1 MKKQIKKI
9 LVLLLLV
16 VLVAGCSFKTDVT
29 MKIDSNKDVE
39 VSILYIMDDEMI
51 DSMISLSDESKKDNI
66 TDDDRWKYLEGDS
79 GMDMPEGYKTEK
91 YDKDGFKGYKA
102 TKKAG
107 TLDDISVASSSAR
120 VNIFNEDSD
129 ADMFKGELF
138 IKDGNKY
145 KSNMTVDLGD
155 SAADMESY
163 ESYGAAFEFNLVIE
177 LPVKPTSNNATSVS
191 KDGKTLTYNLLKTK
205 DIEFEFELDGKA
217 SKGGKSSTNSNEL
230 NINNKSSNTE
240 KTFNLGLP
248 VLIAIAVG
256 GLVLVIGIVILIIV
270 LATRK
275 PKQAV
280 VTTEPT
286 QETPVVE
293 TPQEEVKEE
302 SVEEEKTEESK
313 ED

>member
-66 TDDDRWKYLEGDS
+66 TDTDRWKYLEGDS

-205 DIEFEFELDGKA
+205 DVEFEFELDGKE
-217 SKGGKSSTNSNEL
+217 SKGTGSSTNKKENKNES
-230 NINNKSSNTE
+230 NKSSNTE

-248 VLIAIAVG
+248 IIIAIAVG

-280 VTTEPT
+280 VTTEPI

-302 SVEEEKTEESK
+302 EKIEEPK

>member
-66 TDDDRWKYLEGDS
+66 TDADRWKYLEGDS

-205 DIEFEFELDGKA
+205 DVEFEFELDGKE
-217 SKGGKSSTNSNEL
+217 SKGTGSSTNKKENKNES
-230 NINNKSSNTE
+230 NKSSNTE

-248 VLIAIAVG
+248 IIIAIAVG

-280 VTTEPT
+280 VTTEPI

-302 SVEEEKTEESK
+302 EKIEEPK

>member
-66 TDDDRWKYLEGDS
+66 TDTDRWKYLEGDS
-79 GMDMPEGYKTEK
+79 GINMPEGYKAEK

-205 DIEFEFELDGKA
+205 DVEFEFELDGKE
-217 SKGGKSSTNSNEL
+217 SKGTGSSTNKKENKNES
-230 NINNKSSNTE
+230 NKSSNTE

-248 VLIAIAVG
+248 IIIAIAVG

-280 VTTEPT
+280 VTTEPI

-302 SVEEEKTEESK
+302 EKIEEPK

>member
-1 MKKQIKKI
+1 MKKQIKRI

-16 VLVAGCSFKTDVT
+16 VLVAGCSFKTEVSL
-29 MKIDSNKDVE
+29 KIDSNKDVE
-39 VSILYIMDDEMI
+39 VSLLYAMDDEMI
-51 DSMISLSDESKKDNI
+51 DSMMSLNESGLEGSENKTYTDEE
-66 TDDDRWKYLEGDS
+66 RWKYLESDDS
-79 GMDMPEGYKTEK
+79 SFDIPEDYETKRYEKNGYK
-91 YDKDGFKGYKA
+91 GFIA
-102 TKKAG
+102 TKKG
-107 TLDDISVASSSAR
+107 GKLDEVSVASSSKR
-120 VNIFNEDSD
+120 VNIFSEDDED
-129 ADMFKGELF
+129 AFSGDLF

-145 KSNMTVDLGD
+145 KSNMTVDLGENGD
-155 SAADMESY
+155 QMESY
-163 ESYGAAFEFNLVIE
+163 ESYGASFEFNLVIE

-191 KDGKTLTYNLLKTK
+191 SDGKTLTYNLLKTK

-256 GLVLVIGIVILIIV
+256 GFVIVIGLVILIIV

-280 VTTEPT
+280 TPQPV
-286 QETPVVE
+286 QETPVE
-293 TPQEEVKEE
+293 NKEEITNQEVKEE
-302 SVEEEKTEESK
+302 SSETK